1 MENITL
7 KPVSMSR
14 EVGFNRGEVSEQRDE
29 STLARLGKRSVLKVS
44 TQSVHNGSEGYKCAL

>member
-14 EVGFNRGEVSEQRDE
+14 EVGLNMGEVSEQRDE

-44 TQSVHNGSEGYKCAL
+44 TQFVYNGLEGCKCAL

>member
-44 TQSVHNGSEGYKCAL
+44 TQSVYNGSEGYKCAL